1 MLKLKTLKDASLKG
15 KRVIFRVA
23 YDVPLLEEQGGWKVA
38 DDTRIRSSIPTLKLL
53 LKNKCKI
60 IIITWLGR
68 PGGKHSEKLKLN
80 PVAKRLEELIKKPV
94 RKLDN
99 CKGPGVETIIKGMK
113 EGEIVMLENV
123 RFNPE
128 EEGKR
133 ASFADT
139 LARYGELVVFEAFAQ
154 SHRDYPSTTGL
165 LERLPSVCGL
175 DMEKEM
181 MILSNLLQAPKH
193 PFIVILGGAKI
204 SDKIETLK
212 HLLPLA
218 DIVLIGGA
226 MAHNFLKAQG
236 IKIAA
241 SFVEDAYSKK
251 EKKYVF
257 QIAEEILNQAK
268 GTFVNLGPGL
278 NIPKLVLPLD
288 LIAAPKIGQS
298 VETKIIEITEDGNL
312 PWNWMYLDIGPKTLE
327 LYSRIIA
334 KGNTI
339 FWNGP
344 MGYFE
349 LDAFGEG
356 TKGVAKAIAKSK
368 AISVIGG
375 GDTESIVKK
384 YALKNAFDHVSTGGG
399 ALLEFL
405 SGKELPVMQY
415 LKH

>member
-1 MLKLKTLKDASLKG
+1 MKLKTLKDIDLRG
-15 KRVIFRVA
+15 KRVLFRVA
-23 YDVPLLEEQGGWKVA
+23 YDVPLYEDKGHWFVA
-38 DDTRIRSSIPTLKLL
+38 DDTRIKSSIPTLKLL

-60 IIITWLGR
+60 VIVTWLGR
-68 PGGKHSEKLKLN
+68 PGGKLNEKYKLD

-94 RKLDN
+94 RKLDH
-99 CKGPGVETIIKGMK
+99 CKGPAVDAIIKGMK
-113 EGEIVMLENV
+113 PREIVMLENV

-128 EEGKR
+128 EEGKK
-133 ASFADT
+133 ASFADD
-139 LARYGELVVFEAFAQ
+139 LAKHGELVVFEAFAQ

-165 LERLPSVCGL
+165 LERVPSVTGL
-175 DMEKEM
+175 DMEKE
-181 MILSNLLQAPKH
+181 ITTLSALLETPKH

-204 SDKIETLK
+204 SDKIETL
-212 HLLPLA
+212 HYLLPIA
-218 DIVLIGGA
+218 DIILIGGA

-241 SFVEDAYSKK
+241 SFVEDTYSKK
-251 EKKYVF
+251 EKKDVF
-257 QIAEEILNQAK
+257 RIAEEILNQTK

-288 LIAAPKIGQS
+288 LVAAPKIEKS
-298 VETKIIEITEDGNL
+298 AETKIVEITEEGTL

-327 LYSRIIA
+327 LYSKIIL
-334 KGNTI
+334 KSKTV

-356 TKGVAKAIAKSK
+356 TKGVAHAIAKSK
-368 AISVIGG
+368 ALSVIGG

-384 YALKNAFDHVSTGGG
+384 YKLAKAFNHVSTGGG

-405 SGKELPVMQY
+405 SGKELPVMKY
-415 LKH
+415 LKK